1 MKKIFFLI
9 FVILISFITSQK
21 EKEEKETKIPKL
33 ICKLKNRSYESC
45 YWYTR
50 NLCCNKKPNCAMSKK
65 LKRCEKLFHWL
76 KDKEDK
82 KRIKIELEEERKK
95 FHPNK

>member
-1 MKKIFFLI
+1 
-9 FVILISFITSQK
+9 
-21 EKEEKETKIPKL
+21 
-33 ICKLKNRSYESC
+33 
-45 YWYTR
+45 
-50 NLCCNKKPNCAMSKK
+50 MSKK

-95 FHPNK
+95 FLPNK

>member
-33 ICKLKNRSYESC
+33 ICTLKNRSYESC

-50 NLCCNKKPNCAMSKK
+50 NLCCNKNQIVQCQKNWKDVKNFSIGLKIKK
-65 LKRCEKLFHWL
+65 IKKELK
-76 KDKEDK
+76 
-82 KRIKIELEEERKK
+82 
-95 FHPNK
+95 